1 MIFVSIILIAIASYF
16 IFFKKTYT
24 AISPVLYGSEIK
36 KVIRGEKS
44 IYNLELGKLNP
55 IHQLILEENLH
66 SLTEGEV
73 KESLYKFTDLINK
86 NSNDISLKLYI
97 ISSILERIELG
108 LDDENTQ
115 KFLKQWF
122 PIEVHTSSEINDILI
137 DLIEARYK
145 LSQNQTNEAKTILSE
160 IIKRSPSE
168 GFAYLYLSKAFLKN
182 CELKAARNTIPFAI
196 SLLNN
201 KRSNAYNT
209 LSEIF
214 IKSNKL
220 DTAKLLIR
228 STLSRFPADLQT
240 HITALR
246 FYNINQF
253 DEYQKELD
261 KLRVLY
267 SDDNQLQAKLLDSN
281 FIKLSKCKETSLINK
296 TSLSFQLNKL
306 LDSLISNE
314 PQNNALKTVKNFIQN
329 KSIPI
334 VISGSQSESHSN
346 NSPELQDLSIEIT
359 NENKQKQGLKKRIK
373 NNSRLLQYLVHWK
386 TQPNKFFEKYN
397 PNSFKT
403 QDSARFI
410 ETWIDKDDITHKQ
423 SVYFDN
429 KGLWKMVGLLERSKS
444 STQDL
449 LGLVLKERARE
460 AGDPLATDSDI
471 CPGFRNFN
479 GYLWQHL
486 DMIELVAQFKGR
498 ENQVRL
504 LRINPLRYPE
514 AISVCE
520 YLKEIL
526 PNTSN

>member
-1 MIFVSIILIAIASYF
+1 MFIPIILILVASYF
-16 IFFKKTYT
+16 LFFKKTYT
-24 AISPVLYGSEIK
+24 TIPPVLYGSELK
-36 KVIRGEKS
+36 KIINGEKS
-44 IYNLELGKLNP
+44 NYSLELTKLKP
-55 IHQLILEENLH
+55 VHQLILEEKLH
-66 SLTEGEV
+66 SLAEG
-73 KESLYKFTDLINK
+73 KSKKSLFEFTKLINK
-86 NSNDISLKLYI
+86 NPYDISLKLYI
-97 ISSILERIELG
+97 ISNILDRVELG

-115 KFLKQWF
+115 NFLKQWF
-122 PIEVHTSSEINDILI
+122 PLEVNTGPEINDILI

-145 LSQNQTNEAKTILSE
+145 LYKNQTTEAKIILSE
-160 IIKRSPSE
+160 LIKRSPSK
-168 GFAYLYLSKAFLKN
+168 GILYLYLSKVYLKN
-182 CELKAARNTIPFAI
+182 CELKAARNTIPLAI

-209 LSEIF
+209 LNEIL

-228 STLSRFPADLQT
+228 STLRRFPADLQT

-246 FYNINQF
+246 FYNLNQF

-261 KLRVLY
+261 KLRLLY
-267 SDDNQLQAKLLDSN
+267 SDDNQLQAKLLDPN
-281 FIKLSKCKETSLINK
+281 FIELSKCKEEISSINK
-296 TSLSFQLNKL
+296 TSLSFELNKL

-314 PQNNALKTVKNFIQN
+314 PKNSALNTVKKFIQN
-329 KSIPI
+329 KSTPI
-334 VISGSQSESHSN
+334 VISDNSQSEFHSH
-346 NSPELQDLSIEIT
+346 NSYNFQDSSIQIA
-359 NENKQKQGLKKRIK
+359 NENKQKQISKKQ
-373 NNSRLLQYLVHWK
+373 NSRLLQYLVHWK
-386 TQPNKFFEKYN
+386 TQPDKFFKKYN
-397 PNSFKT
+397 PSSFKT

-429 KGLWKMVGLLERSKS
+429 KGLWKMVGLLERSTS

-460 AGDPLATDSDI
+460 AGDPIPTDADI

-514 AISVCE
+514 AVSVCK